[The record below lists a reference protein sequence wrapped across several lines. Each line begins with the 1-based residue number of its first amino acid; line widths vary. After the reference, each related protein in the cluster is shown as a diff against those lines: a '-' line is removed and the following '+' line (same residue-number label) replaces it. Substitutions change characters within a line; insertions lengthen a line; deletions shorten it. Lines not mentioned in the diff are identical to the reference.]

1 MYMRT
6 LAFAGLTVLGLL
18 IPIPGSAQWTF
29 GVQGGLSRSKVS
41 GDAPEKVHYR
51 TRTGPTVSLSVEY
64 ALTPSFTL
72 SFEPGFVQRGTGI
85 AVEVPDIKE
94 PVDTADL
101 ALGYVTLPVL
111 AKVYSRGGRAFVSAG
126 LELGLLTK
134 AEFELGGSTESLE
147 QGFKDSSVSA
157 LFGVGTR
164 FRAGPAEWLLSA
176 NYFQSIVSVVGEA
189 PEDAEGFF
197 PTRFRT
203 SGLEFKAGILF
214 APGGGR

>member
-1 MYMRT
+1 MQMRKLILPG
-6 LAFAGLTVLGLL
+6 LALFGLL
-18 IPIPGSAQWTF
+18 IPLPGSAQWTF
-29 GVQGGLSRSKVS
+29 GFQAGLSRSKVS
-41 GDAPEKVHYR
+41 GDAPEKIHYR

-64 ALTPSFTL
+64 ALTPSVTL

-85 AVEVPDIKE
+85 AVEVSDIKE

-126 LELGLLTK
+126 LELGLLTS
-134 AEFELGGSTESLE
+134 AELEFGGAKESLE
-147 QGFKDSSVSA
+147 QGIRDSSVSA

-164 FRAGPAEWLLSA
+164 FRAGPAEWLLSV
-176 NYFQSIVSVVGEA
+176 NYFQSVVSVVGDE
-189 PEDAEGFF
+189 PQDNEGFF
-197 PTRFRT
+197 PSRFRT
-203 SGLEFKAGILF
+203 SGLEFKAGVLF